1 MMYLVAFALIA
12 LDFIT
17 GIVKGAATGTL
28 SSTVMREGLY
38 KKASLILL
46 MALGCLADYA
56 QGFIDL
62 GISIPAAAAVCSYI
76 GAMEIM
82 SILENFCKINPD
94 LAPERLT
101 ALFGIV
107 VTTGSTDEQTTSA
120 TLSEAVAAIADAI
133 GTVTQKAAEQEEDD
147 TGNDGVTDETEDTA
161 SVDEITDE
169 PTATESDTASDASE
183 AYDDTQENTE
193 QETDN
198 EETDEEVD
206 EGDSADETTTDE

>member
-1 MMYLVAFALIA
+1 MIYLIAFALIA

-62 GISIPAAAAVCSYI
+62 GISVPAAAAVCSYI
-76 GAMEIM
+76 GVMEIT
-82 SILENFCKINPD
+82 STLENICEINPD
-94 LAPERLT
+94 IMPERLT

-107 VTTGSTDEQTTSA
+107 ETVGFTITGEQATSSAKYSDASASWDGSASDAEA
-120 TLSEAVAAIADAI
+120 T
-133 GTVTQKAAEQEEDD
+133 EQSEED
-147 TGNDGVTDETEDTA
+147 T
-161 SVDEITDE
+161 TDE
-169 PTATESDTASDASE
+169 PVAAETTTGEAVTADA
-183 AYDDTQENTE
+183 AA
-193 QETDN
+193 ET
-198 EETDEEVD
+198 
-206 EGDSADETTTDE
+206 TTTDEE